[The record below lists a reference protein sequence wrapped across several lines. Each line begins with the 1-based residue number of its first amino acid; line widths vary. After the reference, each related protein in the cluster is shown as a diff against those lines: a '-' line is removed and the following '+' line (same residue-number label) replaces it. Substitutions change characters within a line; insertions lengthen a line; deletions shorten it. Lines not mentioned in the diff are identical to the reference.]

1 MATNLMTASSD
12 DENDQDYLGHI
23 KDTGTDRVFTIV
35 NYAILTLILLI
46 VLLPLLFIVS
56 SSFSSPQAVMAGRV
70 KLLPVDFSL
79 EGYRAIFNHTKVWI
93 GFGNSVFYTFF
104 GTLFNVF
111 LTLIAAYP
119 LSRPDLVG
127 RKVIIF
133 LFLFTMLFSGGLIPS
148 YLLVQSLGLLNTR
161 AAMILPTGIGVWNLL
176 IAITFIRT
184 TIPRELL
191 EASQMDG
198 CTDLRFFWSIVLPLA
213 RPLIAILALFYAVNH
228 WNTYFNALIYLKDQS
243 LFPLQIVLREI
254 LILNSVDASML
265 MDIDDLIAREGMREL
280 LKYALIMVATVPVLA
295 LYPFVQKHFIRGMMI
310 GSIKE

>member
-1 MATNLMTASSD
+1 MA
-12 DENDQDYLGHI
+12 ENQDYLGHI
-23 KDTGTDRVFTIV
+23 KDTGIDRGFTLI
-35 NYAILTLILLI
+35 NYTILTLVLII
-46 VLLPLLFIVS
+46 VLLPLIFIVS
-56 SSFSSPQAVMAGRV
+56 SSLSSPQAVMAGRV
-70 KLLPVDFSL
+70 RLLPVDFSL
-79 EGYRAIFNHTKVWI
+79 EGYRVVFEHSKVWM
-93 GFGNSVFYTFF
+93 GFGNSVFYTIF

-111 LTLIAAYP
+111 MTIIAAYP
-119 LSRPDLVG
+119 LSRQDLVG

-133 LFLFTMLFSGGLIPS
+133 LFLFTMLFSGGLIPT
-148 YLLVQSLGLLNTR
+148 YLIVQGLGLLNTR
-161 AAMILPTGIGVWNLL
+161 AAMILPTGIGIWNLL

-191 EASQMDG
+191 EAAQMDG
-198 CTDLRFFWSIVLPLA
+198 CTDIRFLISIVLPLA

-228 WNTYFNALIYLKDQS
+228 WNTYFNALIYLKDQA

-265 MDIDDLIAREGMREL
+265 MDIDDIIAREGMREL
-280 LKYALIMVATVPVLA
+280 LKYSLIMVATLPVLL